1 MILCDYQHDGWEV
14 HMKGESRATSCLNHS
29 KFYFKTMLSLKN
41 FRGIFHINEGL
52 FMKVYLL
59 FSKAEQYAYSIVKYR
74 DQHIQV
80 WCMNINVISFDS
92 CFMLMHQS
100 LSVIDCTEVNIT
112 YPVLW
117 FQCTQHSQMT
127 DEECTLMITLLA
139 MSFIEDFLEA
149 WGRFFVCTLCISF
162 GKIQSDLMLYC
173 ISWSMGV
180 IFHPVWSQ
188 DFCFSL
194 MSLLHCH
201 VGNLLILLV
210 TDLIASELS
219 SLPYDCL
226 SVTVSSGCE
235 FSSLFRDVPPKVL
248 TLRGPMAVD

>member
-1 MILCDYQHDGWEV
+1 
-14 HMKGESRATSCLNHS
+14 
-29 KFYFKTMLSLKN
+29 
-41 FRGIFHINEGL
+41 
-52 FMKVYLL
+52 
-59 FSKAEQYAYSIVKYR
+59 
-74 DQHIQV
+74 
-80 WCMNINVISFDS
+80 
-92 CFMLMHQS
+92 MLMHQS

-127 DEECTLMITLLA
+127 DKECTLMITLLA

-162 GKIQSDLMLYC
+162 CKIQSDLMLYC

-180 IFHPVWSQ
+180 RFHPVWSQ

-210 TDLIASELS
+210 TDLIASGLS